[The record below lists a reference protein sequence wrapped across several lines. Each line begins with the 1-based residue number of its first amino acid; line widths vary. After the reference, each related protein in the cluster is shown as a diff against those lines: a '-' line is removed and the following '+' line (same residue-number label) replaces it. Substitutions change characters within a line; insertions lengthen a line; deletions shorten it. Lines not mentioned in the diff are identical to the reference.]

1 MNNLHQYNKEL
12 QRKFLKTVNTKLDN
26 NEFNTAQSNIIKKK
40 KYKLEKDIIVLD
52 SDDRDKNI
60 YPKPNEYVLSLL
72 EELKNVI
79 AIRLLKSEYV
89 LKDNAF
95 NLLTINDQ
103 IFPIQAYKNV
113 HAYIYLNGYNKIK
126 MSNRITIPI
135 FSQLSPGINNIP
147 LSTDDFRIDPYV
159 HRLNP
164 VEKKLIK
171 FDIKLLDNKGEIVE
185 IIDPEKIQIILTLI
199 VYRLL

>member
-12 QRKFLKTVNTKLDN
+12 ESKFLQKLTSKTTDN
-26 NEFNTAQSNIIKKK
+26 FNTNKNNIIKKK
-40 KYKLEKDIIVLD
+40 HYTLEKDIIVLD
-52 SDDRDKNI
+52 SDDRDKTI

-79 AIRLLKSEYV
+79 AIRLLKSEYL
-89 LKDNAF
+89 LKNSGF
-95 NLLTINDQ
+95 SLLTINDQ
-103 IFPIQAYKNV
+103 VFPIQGYQNV

-126 MSNRITIPI
+126 MSNKITIPI
-135 FSQLSPGINNIP
+135 FSQLSAGINNLP

-164 VEKKLIK
+164 IEKRLNK
-171 FDIKLLDNKGEIVE
+171 FDIKLLDNKGKIVE
-185 IIDPEKIQIILTLI
+185 ISDPDKIQIILTLI
-199 VYRLL
+199 VYRLV

>member
-1 MNNLHQYNKEL
+1 
-12 QRKFLKTVNTKLDN
+12 
-26 NEFNTAQSNIIKKK
+26 
-40 KYKLEKDIIVLD
+40 
-52 SDDRDKNI
+52 
-60 YPKPNEYVLSLL
+60 
-72 EELKNVI
+72 
-79 AIRLLKSEYV
+79 
-89 LKDNAF
+89 
-95 NLLTINDQ
+95 
-103 IFPIQAYKNV
+103 
-113 HAYIYLNGYNKIK
+113 

-199 VYRLL
+199 VYRLV